1 MLQASA
7 AEDEEEVSLA
17 LVDDTDKT
25 VVEEVLD
32 DIAPLEDALEG
43 ALEDTLEDESVEV
56 AKVYGI
62 VSLISSIRHIGEL
75 GPDDQL
81 SDGLHLKSKQE
92 RTPKTRKTKLKM
104 KWSEN
109 RQHTLYQF
117 SISIGLTVVVITAR
131 LEAELELELS
141 EEEEEEAEEEE
152 EEEEEPEEL
161 ADEMDDDRL
170 ELLEEACPELLLS
183 PIRRCRR
190 TQRYWGSLPM
200 RRQC

>member
-7 AEDEEEVSLA
+7 AEDEEEVWLA
-17 LVDDTDKT
+17 LVEDTDKT
-25 VVEEVLD
+25 VVEEVGD
-32 DIAPLEDALEG
+32 DIAPLEDA
-43 ALEDTLEDESVEV
+43 LEDESVEV

-62 VSLISSIRHIGEL
+62 ISLISSIRHIGEL

-92 RTPKTRKTKLKM
+92 RTRKTRKTKLKM

-109 RQHTLYQF
+109 RQHKLYQF

-161 ADEMDDDRL
+161 ADEMYDDRL